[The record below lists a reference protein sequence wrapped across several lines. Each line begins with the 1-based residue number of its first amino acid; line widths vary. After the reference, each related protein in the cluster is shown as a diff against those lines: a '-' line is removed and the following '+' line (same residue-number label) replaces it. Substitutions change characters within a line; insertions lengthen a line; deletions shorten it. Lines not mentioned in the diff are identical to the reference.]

1 MFEKAYLLF
10 PLLAGLLYAAGTLG
24 LNSASRLGVD
34 SMRATVACNVCTA
47 LAFLAFFDWKTFPSL
62 PQPLW
67 PVLLLGILFVLG
79 QIFTIL
85 AVSTGEISSV
95 GPVFGIK
102 VIFVGFL
109 GAWVFGLPVDGLTW
123 AAAVLS
129 VAGIACLQ
137 ITDRPSA
144 FRKDAV
150 AIGYALLAAG
160 SFAGFD
166 AMTQYWSPRLGF
178 GRLVPPAI
186 VLATVLSLFLRR
198 PGPAGIR
205 NSRQGAWRY
214 LAIGAVFFTLQAV
227 VLIRSIGIYGDA
239 AGANVAY
246 SVRGVWG
253 ILLVW
258 WIGRWFG
265 NTELAARSP
274 RVLRLRL
281 LGAAL
286 VCAATV
292 LVFWD

>member
-1 MFEKAYLLF
+1 MFDKAYLLF
-10 PLLAGLLYAAGTLG
+10 PLLAGFVYAAGTLG

-47 LAFLAFFDWKTFPSL
+47 LAFLAFIDWKSFPSL

-67 PVLLLGILFVLG
+67 PVLLLGMLFVLG

-109 GAWVFGLPVDGLTW
+109 GAWVFGSPIDAITW
-123 AAAVLS
+123 AAAILS

-137 ITDRPSA
+137 ITDRPYA
-144 FRKDAV
+144 FRRDAL
-150 AIGYALLAAG
+150 AILYAFLAAA

-186 VLATVLSLFLRR
+186 VIATILSLFFLRR
-198 PGPAGIR
+198 RPATSHALSP
-205 NSRQGAWRY
+205 NAWRY
-214 LAIGAVFFTLQAV
+214 LAIGAIFFTLQAV
-227 VLIRSIGIYGDA
+227 VLIRSIGVYGDA

-246 SVRGVWG
+246 SVRGLWG

-274 RVLRLRL
+274 RVLRARL

-286 VCAATV
+286 VCAATA
-292 LVFWD
+292 LVFWN